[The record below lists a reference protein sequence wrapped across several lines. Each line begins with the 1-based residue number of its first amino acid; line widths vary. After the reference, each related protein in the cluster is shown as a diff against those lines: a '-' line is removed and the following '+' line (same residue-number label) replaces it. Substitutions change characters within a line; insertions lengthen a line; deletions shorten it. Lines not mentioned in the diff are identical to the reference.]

1 MNIFYL
7 HPDPKICAQ
16 MHNDKHCVKMIL
28 ESAQL
33 LSTAHHLM
41 NSKPPEGI
49 YKMTHKNHPSAI
61 WARQS
66 KNNYAWLFALFC
78 DLMEEYTFRYGKT
91 HKCDAMRSILGNTP
105 DGITSEKWS
114 EPPQAMPD
122 ECKVP
127 GNSVAAYRSYYIMNK
142 AHLATWKIRN
152 KPEWYNA

>member
-1 MNIFYL
+1 
-7 HPDPKICAQ
+7 

-33 LSTAHHLM
+33 LSTAHHLL
-41 NSKPPEGI
+41 NDNPPEGL

-66 KNNYAWLFALFC
+66 KNNYTWLFALFC
-78 DLMEEYTFRYGKT
+78 ELMNEYTYRYGKT
-91 HKCDAMRSILGNTP
+91 HKCDSMRQILSVIPNQ
-105 DGITSEKWS
+105 ITSEVWS